1 MKILVVA
8 DGRSPTARHWL
19 ESLKKLNHQVI
30 LVSSYPCERPKSLVD
45 FYVLPI
51 AFATFA
57 ASQTNR
63 QSNPA
68 AKSNNRKSL
77 KRMLVERFRSF
88 FLKLRYFLGPIVI
101 PYYGKQLS
109 KIAARTKPDLV
120 HALRIPYEGMTAS
133 YLPKNIPLA
142 VSIWGNDLTLH
153 ASGSSAMKKL
163 TIRTLERADGLV
175 ADTLRDIR
183 LGKGWGF
190 RESRFTLV
198 VPGNGGIDFPALRIM
213 AEQEEENLRWL
224 PENLDIVVNPRGFR
238 PGSVRNDTFFRS
250 IPLILNQCPNTLFV
264 CFSMA
269 NQPEALEWVK
279 QLQIERQVL
288 LLPLMPQEVLW
299 AIFRRAKVTVSVSQH
314 DGTPNS
320 LLEAMACGCFPVTG
334 DIESMRE
341 WIVPGKNGLLVDPND
356 PEDLARAV
364 TIALT
369 NENLRD
375 SAAQWNT
382 VRIRERADIS
392 SVLTKIE
399 VFYNQLNDLR

>member
-1 MKILVVA
+1 MKIIVVA

-19 ESLKKLNHQVI
+19 ESLKKLNHQVV
-30 LVSSYPCERPKSLVD
+30 LVSSYPCDRMDNLDD

-51 AFATFA
+51 AFAKFA
-57 ASQTNR
+57 ASQTSR

-68 AKSNNRKSL
+68 SKSGNRKAL
-77 KRMLVERFRSF
+77 KRKLIERFRSS

-109 KIAARTKPDLV
+109 KIAARVKPDLV

-153 ASGSSAMKKL
+153 ASGSFAMKRL
-163 TIRTLERADGLV
+163 TIRTLERADGLA
-175 ADTLRDIR
+175 ADTMRDIR

-198 VPGNGGIDFPALRIM
+198 VPGNGGIDFPALRIK

-224 PENLDIVVNPRGFR
+224 PENQEIVVNPRGFR

-279 QLQIERQVL
+279 QLRIERQVL

-299 AIFRRAKVTVSVSQH
+299 AIFHRAKVTVSISQH

-334 DIESMRE
+334 DIESMRA
-341 WIVPGKNGLLVDPND
+341 WIIPGKNGLLVDPND

-364 TIALT
+364 IIALT

-375 SAAQWNT
+375 SAARWN
-382 VRIRERADIS
+382 VAKIRERADSS
-392 SVLTKIE
+392 SVLTEIE
-399 VFYNQLNDLR
+399 VFYNQLKKQ